1 MISGRTTASLSSCFA
16 SATPPMSSQ
25 LVDDVPTSSMSASML
40 PISFGS
46 PLVKGAREVV
56 SAEPAR

>member
-1 MISGRTTASLSSCFA
+1 
-16 SATPPMSSQ
+16 MSSQ
-25 LVDDVPTSSMSASML
+25 LVDDVATSSISASML

-46 PLVKGAREVV
+46 PLVKGAREVM